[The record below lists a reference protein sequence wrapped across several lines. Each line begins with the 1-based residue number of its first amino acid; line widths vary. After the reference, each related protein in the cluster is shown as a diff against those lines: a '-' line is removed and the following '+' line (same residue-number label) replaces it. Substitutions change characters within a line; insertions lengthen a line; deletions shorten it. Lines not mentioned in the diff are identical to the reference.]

1 MRPFPLMLFA
11 AGFGTRMGKLT
22 ADRPKPLIPVGGRA
36 LIDHALALADAAKV
50 DRIVVN
56 LHYLGGQIMDHLQGR
71 SIQFSSEQGAILE
84 TGGGLR
90 AALPLLGAGPVIT
103 LNSDAVWTDDTAL
116 LQLLAHWDGAKMDA
130 LVLLMP
136 AHRAMGHNGRGDF
149 MLADDG
155 KISRANGRDGMV
167 YLGAQII
174 RTDTLANIAETRF
187 SMNVVWD
194 QMIASGRAYGVVYNG
209 GWCDV
214 GSPAGIMLAETML
227 GQTPEGSDV

>member
-1 MRPFPLMLFA
+1 MLFA
-11 AGFGTRMGKLT
+11 AGFGARMGKLT
-22 ADRPKPLIPVGGRA
+22 ADRPKPLIPVGGLA

-116 LQLLAHWDGAKMDA
+116 LQLLAHWNGAKMDA

-136 AHRAMGHNGRGDF
+136 AHRAMGRNGRGDF

>member
-1 MRPFPLMLFA
+1 MLFA

-22 ADRPKPLIPVGGRA
+22 ADRPKPLIRVGGRA

-116 LQLLAHWDGAKMDA
+116 LQLLAHWNGAKMDA

-136 AHRAMGHNGRGDF
+136 AHRAMGRNGRGDF

-214 GSPAGIMLAETML
+214 GSPAGITLAETML

>member
-1 MRPFPLMLFA
+1 MLFA
-11 AGFGTRMGKLT
+11 AGFGARMGKLT
-22 ADRPKPLIPVGGRA
+22 ADRPKPLIPVGGLA

-116 LQLLAHWDGAKMDA
+116 LQLLAHWNGAKMDA

-136 AHRAMGHNGRGDF
+136 AHRAMGRNGRGDF

-187 SMNVVWD
+187 SMNVVWH

>member
-1 MRPFPLMLFA
+1 MLFA

-22 ADRPKPLIPVGGRA
+22 VHMPKPLIPVGGRA

-56 LHYLGGQIMDHLQGR
+56 LHYLGEQIIDHLQGR
-71 SIQFSSEQGAILE
+71 RIQFSSEHETILE

-103 LNSDAVWTDDTAL
+103 LNSDAVWTDDAAL

-136 AHRAMGHNGRGDF
+136 AHRAVGHVGRGDF
-149 MLADDG
+149 IMANDG
-155 KISRANGRDGMV
+155 KINRADGRDGMV

-174 RTDTLANIAETRF
+174 RTDTLAEIAKPRF

-194 QMIASGRAYGVVYNG
+194 QMIASGRAYGLVYNG

-214 GSPAGIMLAETML
+214 GNPGGIALAETML
-227 GQTPEGSDV
+227 GQTPAGSHV